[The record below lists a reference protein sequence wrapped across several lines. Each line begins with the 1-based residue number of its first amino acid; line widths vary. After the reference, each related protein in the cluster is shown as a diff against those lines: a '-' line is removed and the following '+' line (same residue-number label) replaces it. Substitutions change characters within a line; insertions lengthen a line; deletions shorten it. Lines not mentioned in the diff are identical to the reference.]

1 MKSALTKNW
10 LAKLASLLAAYAMWY
25 VIKEHI
31 NENGNDKFS
40 NEKIRDDALLQ
51 QKLQELYQLQ
61 EKINNRMDATPPPKA
76 SIVPEEED
84 TNKP

>member
-31 NENGNDKFS
+31 NENGNEKFS
-40 NEKIRDDALLQ
+40 NEKVRDDALLQ
-51 QKLQELYQLQ
+51 ELNQLK

-76 SIVPEEED
+76 RVVPEEED